1 MAVTAQ
7 RAQMPNKSSTA
18 VPVSADK
25 LALPKRQIAGMARAS
40 LPKESRVFAIGD
52 VHGRWD
58 LLAALIRAIDEK
70 AANLP
75 LMPTKFVILGDFIDR
90 GPDSAKIMDLLMR
103 ACQSYDAFVVLKG
116 NHEASLIAAAHG
128 DADAQHLWLKHGGL
142 ATLESFGIAPPQS
155 GEDRFRFAE
164 RLQKGIGVKALEW
177 LMELPTFL
185 SEPPFFFC
193 HAGVRPGRSLHR
205 QSEEDL
211 LWIRSAFMESTRDH
225 GAIIIHGHNVVDDV
239 EVCSNRISLDTGAY
253 YTGVLSAVM
262 LDPKQSFIFRAGLKP
277 SKEPMLFRTSV

>member
-1 MAVTAQ
+1 M
-7 RAQMPNKSSTA
+7 NFSSELAPTK
-18 VPVSADK
+18 VDVLQFPSPTRRRGK
-25 LALPKRQIAGMARAS
+25 LDAAKD
-40 LPKESRVFAIGD
+40 SRVFAIGD

-58 LLAALIRAIDEK
+58 LLAVLIRAIEEK
-70 AANLP
+70 AADLP

-103 ACQSYDAFVVLKG
+103 ACRSHDSFVVLKG
-116 NHEASLIAAAHG
+116 NHEASLIAAAQGDG
-128 DADAQHLWLKHGGL
+128 DAQRLWLKHGGL
-142 ATLESFGIAPPQS
+142 ATLDSFGIAPPQP
-155 GEDRFRFAE
+155 GEDRFQFAE
-164 RLQKGIGVKALEW
+164 RLQTGIGVEALEW

-205 QSEEDL
+205 QVEEDM

-225 GAIIIHGHNVVDDV
+225 GAIIVHGHSVVDDV

-262 LDPKQSFIFRAGLKP
+262 LDPNQSFIFRAGLKP
-277 SKEPMLFRTSV
+277 SHEPILFRTSV